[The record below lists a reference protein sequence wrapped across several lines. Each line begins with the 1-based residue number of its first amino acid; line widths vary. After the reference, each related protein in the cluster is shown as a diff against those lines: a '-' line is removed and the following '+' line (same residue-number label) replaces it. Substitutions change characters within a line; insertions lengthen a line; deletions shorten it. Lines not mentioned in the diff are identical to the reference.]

1 LKGFTLL
8 KKKFALAA
16 VLAAGALIMTACGG
30 DDDSGSP
37 STSEPTSPSSS
48 EPTSDGGSVELS
60 VADFTKDFSAMAKLK
75 DVAAQGQG
83 KIAVI
88 LPDTTTSARYTQF
101 DAPYLKKAFE
111 TAGLTSDQFTI
122 QNAQGSDS
130 TMYTMAQAAVTNGAK
145 VLIVDPLD
153 KGVGAQVENY
163 AKSHGVDVID
173 YDRLTLGGTRAYYV
187 SFDNVKVG
195 ELIGNGLTQCVTD
208 WGVKD
213 PKVIEMAG
221 DPTDNNATL
230 FQQGYDSVLKPLVD
244 SGDYTITATPAGTWD
259 PPTALTEFQQAF
271 TANSDSN
278 AVLVPNDANA
288 APIITYLQ
296 SQKIQA
302 KTFPVTGQDASVP
315 GLQNILAGYQC
326 GTAYKPIYLE
336 AQGAAALAIYLNAGA
351 EPPAGLVNG
360 TTKDT
365 DTDTD
370 VPSALLIPMWV
381 TSENM
386 ADTVVADGAVTPK
399 ELCTPDYAD
408 ACAAAG
414 IS

>member
-1 LKGFTLL
+1 LL
-8 KKKFALAA
+8 TKKLALGA

-30 DDDSGSP
+30 DDDNGSETPETSAP
-37 STSEPTSPSSS
+37 SSPSSS
-48 EPTSDGGSVELS
+48 ETSSGGGGTELS
-60 VADFTKDFSAMAKLK
+60 VSDFTKDFSAMGRLTE
-75 DVAAQGQG
+75 VAGDGQG

-88 LPDTTTSARYTQF
+88 LPDTVTSARYTQF

-111 TAGLTSDQFTI
+111 AAGMSSDQFSI
-122 QNAQGSDS
+122 QNAQGSDA
-130 TMYTMAQAAVTNGAK
+130 TMLTMAQAAVTNGAK

-153 KGVGAQVENY
+153 KGVGASVENY
-163 AKSHGVDVID
+163 AKEHGVDVID
-173 YDRLTLGGTRAYYV
+173 YDRLTLGGTRSYYV

-195 ELIGNGLTQCVTD
+195 GLIGDGLVQCAKD
-208 WGVKD
+208 WNVSS

-230 FQQGYDSVLKPLVD
+230 FQQGYDAVLKPLVD

-271 TANSDSN
+271 TANGDSN

-296 SQKIQA
+296 SQKVPA

-336 AQGAAALAIYLNAGA
+336 AQGAAALAIYLNAGL

-386 ADTVVADGAVTPK
+386 ADTVVADGAVTVK
-399 ELCTPDYAD
+399 ELCTPAYAD
-408 ACAAAG
+408 ACSAAG